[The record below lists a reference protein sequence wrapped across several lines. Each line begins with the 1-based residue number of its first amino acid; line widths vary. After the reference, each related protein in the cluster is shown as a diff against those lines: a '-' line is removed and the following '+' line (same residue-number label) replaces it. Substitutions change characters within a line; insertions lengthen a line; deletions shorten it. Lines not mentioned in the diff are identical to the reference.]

1 MPALKDLGVDD
12 SGWGRI
18 RLVLIHHRLRSGS
31 AMERCRRLIQEEACP
46 LPILIA
52 GTEEES
58 DLKRNRA
65 VMAGAVDHMIIEPF
79 NVLKVLRT
87 LDETFK
93 LFG

>member
-1 MPALKDLGVDD
+1 MPALKDFGGED

-65 VMAGAVDHMIIEPF
+65 VAAGAVDHLIVEPF
-79 NVLKVLRT
+79 NVLKILRA
-87 LDETFK
+87 LDETLK
-93 LFG
+93 LFS